1 MTDERKLRGA
11 KQLEEGYC
19 AGFKDGYE
27 VGLSDAE
34 TLRGLRDRVAGEHGK
49 KVQAGLDRLKATAMP
64 RRRRNERKDK
74 ESTNG

>member
-1 MTDERKLRGA
+1 MADERKLRGA

-19 AGFKDGYE
+19 AGFKDGYD

-49 KVQAGLDRLKATAMP
+49 KVQAGLDRLKAAATP
-64 RRRRNERKDK
+64 RRRRKERKD
-74 ESTNG
+74 EEHTNG